1 MEVKKESQASGSA
14 VFQQPQAESKVTSAA
29 TPATPA
35 AEGAAACNINSE
47 SNGNGSAATAAAA
60 SEENGRCTMTQGQMP
75 PPSLKRPREVEDW
88 LLHPPDGS
96 DPIDLRKEAE
106 AIYSAF
112 ELSLC
117 RDVVFEASLHR
128 ELHTG
133 VLTKERLWAEH
144 NNRPPK
150 SVAGGDVYGRIPPRE
165 PSTSITCPSCNRA
178 VGAARY
184 APHLDKC
191 ALGSSRGRAS
201 RSARSSQP
209 QQEPSKYSDS
219 SSPSSKQSSSRQS
232 SSSKPSPKVSS
243 ASKPSAKLLPSPKP
257 KPPKL
262 APSPKPPK
270 ATVSARPS
278 ANSRP
283 TSKSP
288 SSSSSSRAPLAS
300 RPAPPPPPPAV
311 HPALVDTGRE
321 PLHILVKLVDGAP
334 VQTYHRV
341 VLSTPR
347 VEKPQPQQPRSP
359 STRSL
364 GSDHRP
370 GGPLRDPSHHSA
382 SRAVGGSGSS
392 SSTRSA
398 SGSSS
403 GNNSSGAGGG
413 VVGAASS
420 TSSARS
426 SFSSLPPRGVGVGVS
441 SSSTAVAGGVSRNIR
456 QKQFSAGGS
465 RPSSPSGGFYDSRL
479 VDSRGG
485 SFSGTGRTSAPVGG
499 GEGGG
504 GRGGGKPNPSKR
516 QTFSSQGN
524 SGQSRRALVGG
535 YAISNN
541 SGGSSA
547 ASSPPSPPPMARVP
561 PPLFV
566 SAPRSPSH
574 ASPGVGAQGQDMDRR
589 CLERVVEPADRQ
601 ILSWHD

>member
-35 AEGAAACNINSE
+35 AEEAAACNINSE

-60 SEENGRCTMTQGQMP
+60 SEENGRRTMTQGQML

-96 DPIDLRKEAE
+96 DPIDLRQEAE

-144 NNRPPK
+144 NNPPPK

-209 QQEPSKYSDS
+209 QQEPSKYADS

-243 ASKPSAKLLPSPKP
+243 VSKPSAKLLPSPKP

-283 TSKSP
+283 TSKPP
-288 SSSSSSRAPLAS
+288 SSSSSSRAPPTS

-370 GGPLRDPSHHSA
+370 GGPPRDSSHHSA

-413 VVGAASS
+413 VVGTASS

-426 SFSSLPPRGVGVGVS
+426 SFSSLPPRGAGVGVS

-456 QKQFSAGGS
+456 QKQFGAGGS

-499 GEGGG
+499 GGG

-535 YAISNN
+535 YATSNN

-547 ASSPPSPPPMARVP
+547 ASSQPSPPPMARVP

-566 SAPRSPSH
+566 SAPRSPPH
-574 ASPGVGAQGQDMDRR
+574 ASPVVGAQGQDMDRR